1 MLGAHFPGAALNG
14 APNPGDRMGRHYSS
28 KDFFR
33 QMPNALLARY
43 FNARGLL
50 QGLDFAAMPEGKPE
64 ALFEVWAA
72 LTDAQ
77 RNVAEADFREIAA
90 MSDRKG
96 WLAMVD
102 EARWQLE
109 DQPAALQAFIDVLA
123 ALDDHHAR
131 AMVAFLD
138 HPECWKGA
146 TRFHYA
152 DALTHWRK
160 RKNLPRVPAAVD
172 KASVARLAELIKH
185 YFRQTDGRG
194 RNCVVEA
201 YRRGERDYFFAFP
214 EDHAHRSIEWV
225 DGEFNPRPHNPA
237 FEIVFVYHQA
247 EGTLDLN
254 FRGSRSAIN
263 ALQGMFAQSILKL
276 EELPPDP
283 KDERVYDLA
292 PLSQPGFQ
300 FTHQV
305 GSGVGTVVVKKLRL
319 SSRVRAGDK
328 ITVEADAHSNRDAV
342 HELLAQM
349 GQAVPLHLYNVTQ
362 VELAATVYVAE
373 GKPPKT
379 VNIRITHPNSCS
391 LKYDEIDLSLRQM
404 LEASGIEPMAPAPVA
419 GTEVAASTAAAAAA
433 G

>member
-1 MLGAHFPGAALNG
+1 MA
-14 APNPGDRMGRHYSS
+14 RQYSS

-43 FNARGLL
+43 FHAHGLVAE
-50 QGLDFAAMPEGKPE
+50 LDFGAMPEGKPE
-64 ALFEVWAA
+64 ALFEAWAA
-72 LTDAQ
+72 LTDDQ
-77 RNVAEADFREIAA
+77 RSAAEADFRDITALC
-90 MSDRKG
+90 DRKG
-96 WLAMVD
+96 WLAIVD

-109 DQPAALQAFIDVLA
+109 DQPEALQAFIDTLA

-146 TRFHYA
+146 TRFHHA

-185 YFRQTDGRG
+185 YFRQADGRG

-201 YRRGERDYFFAFP
+201 YRRGTRDYFFAFP
-214 EDHAHRSIEWV
+214 EDHAERSIEWV

-237 FEIVFVYHQA
+237 FEIVFVYSQA
-247 EGTLDLN
+247 DGTLDLN
-254 FRGSRSAIN
+254 FRGGRSAIT
-263 ALQGMFAQSILKL
+263 ALQGMFAQAILKL
-276 EELPPDP
+276 DDLPPDP

-292 PLSQPGFQ
+292 PLAQPGFQ
-300 FTHQV
+300 FTHPV
-305 GSGVGTVVVKKLRL
+305 GSGVGAVVVKKLRL
-319 SSRVRAGDK
+319 SSRVRAGDR
-328 ITVEADAHSNRDAV
+328 ITVEADGNSNRQAV
-342 HELLAQM
+342 HELLAQV
-349 GQAVPLHLYNVTQ
+349 GKAVPLHLYNITQ
-362 VELAATVYVAE
+362 VELAATVFVAE

-404 LEASGIEPMAPAPVA
+404 LEASGIEPVAPAPEVTPAA
-419 GTEVAASTAAAAAA
+419 GADAAAAPAAA

>member
-1 MLGAHFPGAALNG
+1 MS
-14 APNPGDRMGRHYSS
+14 RQYSS

-33 QMPNALLARY
+33 QMPNELLARY
-43 FNARGLL
+43 FSARGLL
-50 QGLDFAAMPEGKPE
+50 ADLNFAAMSEGKPE
-64 ALFEVWAA
+64 PLFEAWGA
-72 LTDAQ
+72 LSDSQ
-77 RNVAEADFREIAA
+77 RNSAEADFRDIVA

-96 WLAMVD
+96 LLAVVD

-109 DQPAALQAFIDVLA
+109 DQPDALQAFIDALS

-152 DALTHWRK
+152 DGLTHWRK

-172 KASVARLAELIKH
+172 NASVARLAELIKF

-194 RNCVVEA
+194 RHCVVEA
-201 YRRGERDYFFAFP
+201 YRRGQRDYFFAFP
-214 EDHAHRSIEWV
+214 EDHAQRSIEWV

-237 FEIVFVYHQA
+237 FEIVFVYAQA
-247 EGTLDLN
+247 DGTLDLN
-254 FRGSRSAIN
+254 FRGGRNAIT
-263 ALQGMFAQSILKL
+263 ALQGMFAQAILKL
-276 EELPPDP
+276 DELPPDP

-292 PLSQPGFQ
+292 PLAQTGFQ

-305 GSGVGTVVVKKLRL
+305 GSGVGTVVLKKLRL

-328 ITVEADAHSNRDAV
+328 ITVEADGHGHREAV
-342 HELLAQM
+342 HELLAQV
-349 GQAVPLHLYNVTQ
+349 GKSVPLHLYNVTL
-362 VELAATVYVAE
+362 VELAATVFVAE

-404 LEASGIEPMAPAPVA
+404 LEASGIEPRAPAPMA
-419 GTEVAASTAAAAAA
+419 GADAGASPAAA

>member
-1 MLGAHFPGAALNG
+1 
-14 APNPGDRMGRHYSS
+14 MGRHYSS

-33 QMPNALLARY
+33 QTPNALLGRY
-43 FNARGLL
+43 FHGCGLL
-50 QGLDFAAMPEGKPE
+50 TDLDFAAMPEAKPE
-64 ALFEVWAA
+64 ALFGAWAY
-72 LTDAQ
+72 LSDAE
-77 RNVAEADFREIAA
+77 RNAAEADFREIWG

-96 WLAMVD
+96 FLAIVD

-109 DQPAALQAFIDVLA
+109 EQPDAAQAFIDKLA

-131 AMVAFLD
+131 AMTAFLD

-152 DALTHWRK
+152 DGLTHWRK
-160 RKNLPRVPAAVD
+160 RKNIPRKAAVAD
-172 KASVARLAELIKH
+172 KPSVAALAELIKH
-185 YFRQTDGRG
+185 YFRQADGRG

-201 YRRGERDYFFAFP
+201 YRRGDRDYFFAFP
-214 EDHAHRSIEWV
+214 EDHAQRSIEWV

-254 FRGSRSAIN
+254 FRGGRSAIT
-263 ALQGMFAQSILKL
+263 ALQGMFAQAILKID
-276 EELPPDP
+276 ELPPDP
-283 KDERVYDLA
+283 KDDRVYDLA
-292 PLSQPGFQ
+292 PLAQPNFQ
-300 FTHQV
+300 FAPPV

-319 SSRVRAGDK
+319 SSRVRAGDR
-328 ITVEADAHSNRDAV
+328 ITVESDATSNRQAV
-342 HELLAQM
+342 YELLEQL
-349 GQAVPLHLYNVTQ
+349 GKAVPLHQYHVTQ
-362 VELAATVYVAE
+362 VELAATVFVTD

-404 LEASGIEPMAPAPVA
+404 LEASGIEPLAPAADPAAPA
-419 GTEVAASTAAAAAA
+419 GVVAAAS
-433 G
+433 

>member
-1 MLGAHFPGAALNG
+1 MP
-14 APNPGDRMGRHYSS
+14 RHYSS
-28 KDFFR
+28 NDFFR

-43 FNARGLL
+43 FDAHGLL
-50 QGLDFAAMPEGKPE
+50 ADVDFAGMSEGRPD
-64 ALFEVWAA
+64 ALLGAWAY
-72 LTDAQ
+72 LDDTQ
-77 RNVAEADFREIAA
+77 RNAAEADFREIVA

-96 WLAMVD
+96 LLAIVD
-102 EARWQLE
+102 EARWQLD
-109 DQPAALQAFIDVLA
+109 DQPAALQAFIDALA

-152 DALTHWRK
+152 DSLTHWRK
-160 RKNLPRVPAAVD
+160 RKNLPRVAAAVD

-214 EDHAHRSIEWV
+214 EDHAQRSIEWV

-237 FEIVFVYHQA
+237 FEIVFVYAQA
-247 EGTLDLN
+247 DGTLDLN
-254 FRGSRSAIN
+254 FRGGRSAIT
-263 ALQGMFAQSILKL
+263 ALQGMFAQAILKL
-276 EELPPDP
+276 DELPPDP

-300 FTHQV
+300 FTHAI

-319 SSRVRAGDK
+319 SSRVRLGDK
-328 ITVEADAHSNRDAV
+328 ITVEADGHSHREAV
-342 HELLAQM
+342 HELLAQV
-349 GQAVPLHLYNVTQ
+349 GKAVPLHLYNVTQ
-362 VELAATVYVAE
+362 VELAATVFVAE
-373 GKPPKT
+373 GKPPRT

-404 LEASGIEPMAPAPVA
+404 LEASGIEPQAPAPVA
-419 GTEVAASTAAAAAA
+419 GVDGGATTAPAA

>member
-1 MLGAHFPGAALNG
+1 MS
-14 APNPGDRMGRHYSS
+14 RHYSS

-43 FNARGLL
+43 FGARGLL
-50 QGLDFAAMPEGKPE
+50 AEVDFAGMAEGKPD
-64 ALFEVWAA
+64 ALFGAWAY
-72 LTDAQ
+72 LDDTQ
-77 RNVAEADFREIAA
+77 RNAAEADFREIVA

-96 WLAMVD
+96 FLAIVD

-109 DQPAALQAFIDVLA
+109 DEPETLQALIDALS

-152 DALTHWRK
+152 DGLTHWRK
-160 RKNLPRVPAAVD
+160 RKNLPRVAAAVD
-172 KASVARLAELIKH
+172 KESVARLAELIKH

-201 YRRGERDYFFAFP
+201 YRRGDRDYFFAFP
-214 EDHAHRSIEWV
+214 EDHAQRSIEWV

-237 FEIVFVYHQA
+237 FEIVFMYAQA
-247 EGTLDLN
+247 DGTLDLN
-254 FRGSRSAIN
+254 FRGGRSAVN
-263 ALQGMFAQSILKL
+263 ALQGIFAQAILKL
-276 EELPPDP
+276 DELPPDP

-292 PLSQPGFQ
+292 PLTQPGFE
-300 FTHQV
+300 FTHAL
-305 GSGVGTVVVKKLRL
+305 GSGVGAVVVKKLRL

-328 ITVEADAHSNRDAV
+328 ITVEADGRANRQAV
-342 HELLAQM
+342 HELLEQV
-349 GQAVPLHLYNVTQ
+349 GKSVPLHLYNVTQ
-362 VELAATVYVAE
+362 VELAATVFVAE

-404 LEASGIEPMAPAPVA
+404 LEASGIEPQAPTPAVAPTPLP
-419 GTEVAASTAAAAAA
+419 GAA

>member
-1 MLGAHFPGAALNG
+1 VAK
-14 APNPGDRMGRHYSS
+14 HYSS

-43 FNARGLL
+43 FNTRGLL
-50 QGLDFAAMPEGKPE
+50 ADLDFGAMPEGKPE
-64 ALFEVWAA
+64 ALFEAWAA
-72 LTDAQ
+72 LSDEQ
-77 RNVAEADFREIAA
+77 RNAAEADFRDIVA
-90 MSDRKG
+90 MCDRKG
-96 WLAMVD
+96 LLAIVD

-109 DQPAALQAFIDVLA
+109 DQPAALQAFIDTLS

-152 DALTHWRK
+152 DGLTHWRK

-201 YRRGERDYFFAFP
+201 YRRGQRDYFFAFP
-214 EDHAHRSIEWV
+214 EDHAQRSIEWV

-237 FEIVFVYHQA
+237 FEIVFVYSQA
-247 EGTLDLN
+247 DGTLDLN
-254 FRGSRSAIN
+254 FRGGRSAIT
-263 ALQGMFAQSILKL
+263 ALQGMFAQAILKL
-276 EELPPDP
+276 DELPPDP

-292 PLSQPGFQ
+292 PLAQPGFQ
-300 FTHQV
+300 FTHAV
-305 GSGVGTVVVKKLRL
+305 SSGVGTVVVKKLRL

-328 ITVEADAHSNRDAV
+328 ITVEADGNSNREAV
-342 HELLAQM
+342 HELLAQV
-349 GQAVPLHLYNVTQ
+349 GKSVPLHLYNITQ
-362 VELAATVYVAE
+362 VELSATVFVAE

-404 LEASGIEPMAPAPVA
+404 LEASGIEPQAPAPMA
-419 GTEVAASTAAAAAA
+419 EADAAASPAVAA
-433 G
+433 

>member
-1 MLGAHFPGAALNG
+1 MS
-14 APNPGDRMGRHYSS
+14 RQYSS

-43 FNARGLL
+43 FSTRRLVAE
-50 QGLDFAAMPEGKPE
+50 LDFAAMPEGKPE
-64 ALFEVWAA
+64 PLFEAWAA
-72 LTDAQ
+72 LSDAQ
-77 RNVAEADFREIAA
+77 RNAAEADFREIAA
-90 MSDRKG
+90 LSDRKG
-96 WLAMVD
+96 LLAIVD
-102 EARWQLE
+102 EARWQLDE
-109 DQPAALQAFIDVLA
+109 QPEALQAFID
-123 ALDDHHAR
+123 ALSAMDDHHAR

-152 DALTHWRK
+152 DGLAYWRK

-172 KASVARLAELIKH
+172 EDSVARLAELIKH

-214 EDHAHRSIEWV
+214 EDHAQRSVEWV

-237 FEIVFVYHQA
+237 FEIVFVYAQA
-247 EGTLDLN
+247 HGTLDLN
-254 FRGSRSAIN
+254 FRGGRSAIA
-263 ALQGMFAQSILKL
+263 ALQGMFAQAILKL
-276 EELPPDP
+276 DELPPDP

-300 FTHQV
+300 FTHTV
-305 GSGVGTVVVKKLRL
+305 GSGVGTVVLKKLRL

-328 ITVEADAHSNRDAV
+328 ITVEADGHGNREAV
-342 HELLAQM
+342 HELLAQV
-349 GQAVPLHLYNVTQ
+349 GQSVPLHLYNVTQ
-362 VELAATVYVAE
+362 VELAATVFVAE

-391 LKYDEIDLSLRQM
+391 LKYDEIDLNLRQM
-404 LEASGIEPMAPAPVA
+404 LEASGIEPQAPAPVA
-419 GTEVAASTAAAAAA
+419 GADAGATQAAA

>member
-1 MLGAHFPGAALNG
+1 MS
-14 APNPGDRMGRHYSS
+14 RQYSS

-43 FNARGLL
+43 FHSRGLL
-50 QGLDFAAMPEGKPE
+50 PELDFGAMPEGKPE
-64 ALFEVWAA
+64 ALFESWAA
-72 LTDAQ
+72 LTDVQ
-77 RNVAEADFREIAA
+77 RSAAEADFRDIVA
-90 MSDRKG
+90 MCDRKG
-96 WLAMVD
+96 WLAIVD

-109 DQPAALQAFIDVLA
+109 DQPEALQAFIDTLA

-146 TRFHYA
+146 TRFHHA
-152 DALTHWRK
+152 DGLTHWRK
-160 RKNLPRVPAAVD
+160 RKNLPRVQAAVD

-185 YFRQTDGRG
+185 YFRQADGRG

-201 YRRGERDYFFAFP
+201 YRRGTRDYFFAFP
-214 EDHAHRSIEWV
+214 EDHAERSIEWV

-237 FEIVFVYHQA
+237 FEIVFVYSQTD
-247 EGTLDLN
+247 GTLDLN
-254 FRGSRSAIN
+254 FRGGRSAIT
-263 ALQGMFAQSILKL
+263 ALQGMFAQAILKL
-276 EELPPDP
+276 DELPPDP

-292 PLSQPGFQ
+292 PLTKPGFQ
-300 FTHQV
+300 FTHPV
-305 GSGVGTVVVKKLRL
+305 GCGVGTVVVKKLRL

-328 ITVEADAHSNRDAV
+328 ITVEADGHSNREAV
-342 HELLAQM
+342 HELLAQV
-349 GQAVPLHLYNVTQ
+349 GQSVPLHLYNVTQ
-362 VELAATVYVAE
+362 VELAATVFVAE

-404 LEASGIEPMAPAPVA
+404 LEASGIEPLTPAPAANSDA
-419 GTEVAASTAAAAAA
+419 GAPLAPAVAA

>member
-1 MLGAHFPGAALNG
+1 
-14 APNPGDRMGRHYSS
+14 MGRHYSS

-33 QMPNALLARY
+33 HIPNALLARY
-43 FNARGLL
+43 FHGRSLMTEI
-50 QGLDFAAMPEGKPE
+50 DFAAMPEGKPE
-64 ALFEVWAA
+64 LLFGAWAY
-72 LTDAQ
+72 LNEAQ
-77 RNVAEADFREIAA
+77 RNAAEADFREIWG

-96 WLAMVD
+96 FLAIVD

-109 DQPAALQAFIDVLA
+109 DLPDASQSFIDTLA
-123 ALDDHHAR
+123 ALDDFHAR

-152 DALTHWRK
+152 DGLTHWRK
-160 RKNLPRVPAAVD
+160 RKNLPRVPAVAD

-201 YRRGERDYFFAFP
+201 YRRGDRDYFFAFP
-214 EDHAHRSIEWV
+214 EDHAQRSIEWV

-237 FEIVFVYHQA
+237 FEIVFVYHQTD
-247 EGTLDLN
+247 GTLDLN
-254 FRGSRSAIN
+254 FRGGRNAIT
-263 ALQGMFAQSILKL
+263 ALQGMFAQAILKL
-276 EELPPDP
+276 DELPPDP

-292 PLSQPGFQ
+292 PLTQAGFQ
-300 FTHQV
+300 FTHQMS
-305 GSGVGTVVVKKLRL
+305 SGIGTVVVKKLRL
-319 SSRVRAGDK
+319 SSRVRSGDK
-328 ITVEADAHSNRDAV
+328 ITVEADGHSNRQAV
-342 HELLAQM
+342 HELLEQV
-349 GQAVPLHLYNVTQ
+349 GKSVPLHLYNVTQ
-362 VELAATVYVAE
+362 VELAATVFVAE

-404 LEASGIEPMAPAPVA
+404 LEASGIEPLEPAPAHAAPATVA
-419 GTEVAASTAAAAAA
+419 DAAD
-433 G
+433 